1 MSKHMTIDD
10 RQTIAIGLKQG
21 ESLGA
26 IAKQLGKCSSTI
38 SREIRSHRIVLNKNP
53 YGRIVNRC
61 INRNN
66 CNLHSICDSDCK
78 RKCSTC
84 NSCNSRCDLYK
95 EERCEKLS
103 RPPYVCNGCSDLP
116 RCTLEKFYYDPIQA
130 KNEYRQLLIESREG
144 FKISADELRVIDDH
158 ITPLILNGQSVYHA
172 TLACCNEL
180 TVSSRSV
187 YRLIDKSALKARNI
201 DLPRKCKLKP
211 RKGKKPVHK
220 IDAKCRLGRT
230 YDDYLAYIKDNP
242 NVMPAQMD
250 SVVGGS
256 GTSKVLLTLRLQG
269 DFMLA
274 FIRDNNT
281 AKSVLDWIE
290 FLYNGLGHND
300 FCSLFPVILTDNGSE
315 FSNPSAIES
324 SPNGKPRTKVFYCN
338 PMASWQKPN
347 VEREHELFRR
357 IIPSGSSFDNLTQ
370 SDINLVASHVNSYA
384 RVGLESKSPID
395 TLVFLYGEK
404 LALKLLRLLGQ
415 TRIEPKNI
423 VLSPALLGR

>member
-116 RCTLEKFYYDPIQA
+116 RCTLEKFYYDPIYAQ
-130 KNEYRQLLIESREG
+130 NEYRQLLIESREG
-144 FKISADELRVIDDH
+144 FNISADELRVIDDH

-201 DLPRKCKLKP
+201 DLPRKCKLSRAKAKSQSIKLMRNVVWAELTMIILHISKITPTLCRLKWTVLLAAPVP
-211 RKGKKPVHK
+211 RKFYLLSDSKAILCLPSSETTIQPSLYWTGSNSFIMVLVITISARCFPLFLPITVRNFLIHRQLKALQTASLALRFSIATQWHHGKN
-220 IDAKCRLGRT
+220 LM
-230 YDDYLAYIKDNP
+230 L
-242 NVMPAQMD
+242 NVNM
-250 SVVGGS
+250 
-256 GTSKVLLTLRLQG
+256 
-269 DFMLA
+269 
-274 FIRDNNT
+274 N
-281 AKSVLDWIE
+281 
-290 FLYNGLGHND
+290 
-300 FCSLFPVILTDNGSE
+300 
-315 FSNPSAIES
+315 
-324 SPNGKPRTKVFYCN
+324 
-338 PMASWQKPN
+338 
-347 VEREHELFRR
+347 
-357 IIPSGSSFDNLTQ
+357 SFD
-370 SDINLVASHVNSYA
+370 
-384 RVGLESKSPID
+384 
-395 TLVFLYGEK
+395 
-404 LALKLLRLLGQ
+404 ALFLLGLHLI
-415 TRIEPKNI
+415 T
-423 VLSPALLGR
+423 